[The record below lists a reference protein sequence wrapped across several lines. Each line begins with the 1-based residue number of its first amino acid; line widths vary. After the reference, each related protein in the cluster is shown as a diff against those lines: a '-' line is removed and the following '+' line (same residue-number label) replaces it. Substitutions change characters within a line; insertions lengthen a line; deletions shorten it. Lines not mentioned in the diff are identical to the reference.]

1 MSTSLKPSTV
11 DISFSAISEDE
22 LHVDIERFFLQLLQ
36 HLGLSGVEISVV
48 FCDNNFIRTL
58 NREYR
63 NKDEATDVLSF
74 PQNEER
80 FPPEGT
86 HCGDI
91 VISLPQV
98 RENEKQFHVSFE
110 EELQRLCIHGVLHLL
125 GYDHATNNPD
135 EPMLELQE
143 SILSRM
149 AEEQL

>member
-1 MSTSLKPSTV
+1 MSLQPSIV
-11 DISFSAISEDE
+11 DISFSGVSKED
-22 LHVDIERFFLQLLQ
+22 LGIDIEKYFLKLLL

-48 FCDNNFIRTL
+48 FCDNNFIHTL
-58 NREYR
+58 NKEYR
-63 NKDEATDVLSF
+63 DKDEATDVLSF

-91 VISLPQV
+91 VIALPQV
-98 RENEKQFHVSFE
+98 RESEKRFSVPYEQE
-110 EELQRLCIHGVLHLL
+110 IQRLCIHGVLHLL
-125 GYDHATNNPD
+125 GYDHATNNPE

-149 AEEQL
+149 AEEEL